1 MMRARCLCLIIVLT
15 ILFLSAC
22 GGTHHSIDQPST
34 DTTTIAAPAAPSESV
49 TQIPTDD
56 QPSTDDITIPT
67 QTAPSEPVEEIRT
80 DGIIYVPRVISYLGG
95 MGTIPILLNLSED
108 CFPGMTVTFE
118 VSANGGVLECTN
130 ADRQKFKGK
139 EICAD
144 NFRYCNWSFISDD
157 VEQALETDGA
167 IFVSIV
173 IRADGNIVGYGICE
187 IGSDGELHFAAMRSE
202 TVIFPMQDGQLQQ
215 VTAEYV
221 EEKLTAYKQTVTPFD
236 LDEQYAKLQKAK

>member
-1 MMRARCLCLIIVLT
+1 MMRVRCLCLIIVLT

-22 GGTHHSIDQPST
+22 DGTHPSIDQPST
-34 DTTTIAAPAAPSESV
+34 DTTTIAAP
-49 TQIPTDD
+49 
-56 QPSTDDITIPT
+56 
-67 QTAPSEPVEEIRT
+67 TAPSEPVEEIRT

-95 MGTIPILLNLSED
+95 LGTIPILLNLSED

-118 VSANGGVLECTN
+118 ISANGGVLEGTN
-130 ADRQKFKGK
+130 ADRQSFKGK

>member
-1 MMRARCLCLIIVLT
+1 MRARCLCLIIVLT

-22 GGTHHSIDQPST
+22 DGTHPSIDQPST
-34 DTTTIAAPAAPSESV
+34 DTTTIAAP
-49 TQIPTDD
+49 
-56 QPSTDDITIPT
+56 
-67 QTAPSEPVEEIRT
+67 TAPSEPVEEIRT

-95 MGTIPILLNLSED
+95 LGTIPILLNLSED

-118 VSANGGVLECTN
+118 ISANGGVLECTN
-130 ADRQKFKGK
+130 ADRQSFKGK

>member
-1 MMRARCLCLIIVLT
+1 MTRLLCLCLLT
-15 ILFLSAC
+15 ILLLSAC
-22 GGTHHSIDQPST
+22 GGMHPSIDQPST
-34 DTTTIAAPAAPSESV
+34 DTTTITAPSESV

-67 QTAPSEPVEEIRT
+67 QTAPSEPVEEMRT
-80 DGIIYVPRVISYLGG
+80 DGITYEPRVISILGG

-118 VSANGGVLECTN
+118 ISANGGVLESTN
-130 ADRQKFKGK
+130 ADRQRIKGK

-144 NFRYCNWSFISDD
+144 NFHICNWSFHSDD

-167 IFVSIV
+167 IFVSFV

-187 IGSDGELHFAAMRSE
+187 IGSDGVLNFAAMRSE

-236 LDEQYAKLQKAK
+236 LDEQYAKLQKSK

>member
-1 MMRARCLCLIIVLT
+1 MMRAQCLCLIIVLT

-22 GGTHHSIDQPST
+22 SVSDSSTEQPSVT
-34 DTTTIAAPAAPSESV
+34 DAPST
-49 TQIPTDD
+49 TQQPPAEPTAL
-56 QPSTDDITIPT
+56 IT
-67 QTAPSEPVEEIRT
+67 QTRT
-80 DGIIYVPRVISYLGG
+80 DGIIYEPRVISILGG

-118 VSANGGVLECTN
+118 ISANGGVLESTN
-130 ADRQKFKGK
+130 ADRQRIKGK

-144 NFRYCNWSFISDD
+144 NFHICNWSFHSDD

-167 IFVSIV
+167 IFVSFV

-187 IGSDGELHFAAMRSE
+187 IGSDGVLNFAAMRSE